1 MPLRLIFMGT
11 PDFAVPTLVELAS
24 RGHDIAAV
32 YTRAPKPAGR
42 RGLELTPSP
51 VEREARRLGLNV
63 VTPAT
68 LKTADA
74 QAAFATHG
82 ADAAVVVAYGMILPK
97 PVLEAP
103 RLGCFNVHAS
113 LLPRWRGAAPIN
125 RAIMAGDPESGVTV
139 MRMDE
144 GLDTGAMAMSERMRI
159 GADMTAGQLHDAL
172 MRLGADLMAR
182 ALGALE
188 RGTLQLTPQ
197 PAGGVTY
204 AAKIDKT
211 ETRID
216 WNQSWQ
222 EVHNHI
228 RGLSP
233 FPGAWC
239 ELSGDRVKLL
249 RTTRGEGSGV
259 PGAALDDRL
268 TVACREGAV
277 RIVELQKAGGRP
289 LAAGEFLRG
298 APIRAGFRLG

>member
-11 PDFAVPTLVELAS
+11 PDFAVPTLIELAS

-51 VEREARRLGLNV
+51 IEREARRLGLNV

-259 PGAALDDRL
+259 PGAVLDDRL